1 MWGWIKG
8 NTGKVGEPLSSS
20 FMISN
25 DDVKCSS
32 RWWIA
37 ISNVEA
43 GRSLNH
49 LGKKSQVT
57 WITPL
62 SGLSNCWN
70 KAGDMSYNFVN
81 RTLNAIVI
89 TLTNIPISLSLQD
102 WQLSTT

>member
-37 ISNVEA
+37 ISNFEA
-43 GRSLNH
+43 ERSLNH